1 MLFATILVVAFL
13 SVTYASAAS
22 RRQRSYRTFEE
33 IQKKGG
39 FIAAPLSLEV
49 KADSSNA
56 DYVWVMFTYY
66 YDTDSCDGG
75 SKTITESDA
84 YRTGCINT
92 ADGKSEKWSCSTSK
106 IPYAFVFPFLFKLF
120 LLF

>member
-1 MLFATILVVAFL
+1 MLFATVLVVIFL
-13 SVTYASAAS
+13 SVSYASSVS
-22 RRQRSYRTFEE
+22 RLQRSYRTLEE

-39 FIAAPLSLEV
+39 FIAVPPSLEV

-56 DYVWVMFTYY
+56 DYVWVMVTYY

-92 ADGKSEKWSCSTSK
+92 ADGNSENWSCSASK
-106 IPYAFVFPFLFKLF
+106 DSSLSS
-120 LLF
+120 